1 MNKKAY
7 IKPELMV
14 EEFVT
19 ETMMIS
25 TSNNGSGY
33 DTESDDFDQ
42 RSNDRRGSW
51 GNLWDKGE

>member
-1 MNKKAY
+1 ME
-7 IKPELMV
+7 I

-19 ETMMIS
+19 EAMMIS

-51 GNLWDKGE
+51 GNLWENE